1 MLATTKAHPS
11 FAMPESKPLQIL
23 MVEDNPG
30 DVRLVKE
37 SMVELKINNEIFHV
51 ADGETALA
59 YLRREGDF
67 ANAPSPDMILLDLNL
82 PGIGGRD
89 TLAIIKSE
97 EKLKHIPVVILT
109 SSEAE
114 ADVLRTYQ
122 LQANCYVVKPLD
134 LDQFLTVV
142 QSIEH
147 FWFSIVKLPTRI
159 TPLR

>member
-1 MLATTKAHPS
+1 MLGTFQDESS
-11 FAMPESKPLQIL
+11 FRMSDTKPLRIL

-37 SMVELKINNEIFHV
+37 SMIELKIKNDLFHV
-51 ADGETALA
+51 PDGETGLA

-67 ANAPSPDMILLDLNL
+67 ANAVLPDMVLLDLNL

-97 EKLKHIPVVILT
+97 EELKHIPVVILT

-122 LQANCYVVKPLD
+122 LQANCYVVKPLN

-147 FWFSIVKLPTRI
+147 FWFSIVRLPSRNS
-159 TPLR
+159 PL

>member
-1 MLATTKAHPS
+1 MS
-11 FAMPESKPLQIL
+11 ISKPLRIL

-30 DVRLVKE
+30 DVRLVRE
-37 SMVELKINNEIFHV
+37 AMVELKISNEIIHV
-51 ADGETALA
+51 PDGESALSF
-59 YLRREGDF
+59 LRREGDF
-67 ANAPSPDMILLDLNL
+67 VEAKLPDLILLDLNL
-82 PGIGGRD
+82 PGVGGRD

-97 EKLKHIPVVILT
+97 EALKHIPIVILT

-122 LQANCYVVKPLD
+122 LQANCYVVKPLN

-147 FWFSIVKLPTRI
+147 FWFSIVRLPNRE
-159 TPLR
+159 P